1 MIKKK
6 FCIIG
11 KDNDF
16 IDIIKRNLPLFLGYF
31 SNKNKFFKSIGRK
44 KWLGVPNEKNWLRI
58 KKKYNPD
65 VIMVIDEGK
74 IREKLLKT
82 IFKKNCKNYYFKK
95 SYISKTTQLKLLK
108 KRGVVIQDFAKV
120 MSNVKIGDGVKINIG
135 AHIHHDCKIG
145 KYVTIAPKALL
156 LGNVN
161 VGEHAYIGGN
171 ATIKQRIKIGK
182 GAVVGAGAVVTKNVK
197 NFDIVAG
204 VPAKSI
210 KK

>member
-31 SNKNKFFKSIGRK
+31 SSKNKFFKSIGRK
-44 KWLGVPNEKNWLRI
+44 MWLGDHNKKNWLRI
-58 KKKYNPD
+58 KEKYNPD
-65 VIMVIDEGK
+65 VIIVIDEGK
-74 IREKLLKT
+74 IREKLQNT
-82 IFKKNCKNYYFKK
+82 IYKKNCKNYFFKR

-108 KRGVVIQDFAKV
+108 KRGIVIQDFAKI
-120 MSNVKIGDGVKINIG
+120 MSNVQIGNGVKINIG
-135 AHIHHDCKIG
+135 AHVHHDCKIG

-156 LGNVN
+156 LGNVY
-161 VGEHAYIGGN
+161 VGAYVYIGGN

-182 GAVVGAGAVVTKNVK
+182 GAIVGAGAVVTKNVK

>member
-1 MIKKK
+1 
-6 FCIIG
+6 
-11 KDNDF
+11 
-16 IDIIKRNLPLFLGYF
+16 
-31 SNKNKFFKSIGRK
+31 
-44 KWLGVPNEKNWLRI
+44 
-58 KKKYNPD
+58 
-65 VIMVIDEGK
+65 MVIDEGK

-95 SYISKTTQLKLLK
+95 SYISKTTQLKLIK
-108 KRGVVIQDFAKV
+108 RRGVVIQDFAKV
-120 MSNVKIGDGVKINIG
+120 MSNVKIGNGVKINIG

-182 GAVVGAGAVVTKNVK
+182 GAIVGAGAVVTKNVK

>member
-82 IFKKNCKNYYFKK
+82 LFRKIVKTIILRNHIF
-95 SYISKTTQLKLLK
+95 LKPP
-108 KRGVVIQDFAKV
+108 
-120 MSNVKIGDGVKINIG
+120 N
-135 AHIHHDCKIG
+135 
-145 KYVTIAPKALL
+145 
-156 LGNVN
+156 
-161 VGEHAYIGGN
+161 
-171 ATIKQRIKIGK
+171 
-182 GAVVGAGAVVTKNVK
+182 
-197 NFDIVAG
+197 
-204 VPAKSI
+204 
-210 KK
+210 